1 MLGQDPVYSFVSNGD
16 SETSRLVS
24 AVEVDLTEASDTVY
38 PGEEIKKNC
47 PFRQFPY
54 LARPAEIESTT
65 F

>member
-1 MLGQDPVYSFVSNGD
+1 MNYSHTNRYFITEVPVIQSYFLKRRHLPL
-16 SETSRLVS
+16 EKH
-24 AVEVDLTEASDTVY
+24 Y
-38 PGEEIKKNC
+38 PGKEIKKNC